1 MLRKLLVLW
10 IAVFSVSGLLAQ
22 SGTLKG
28 KVIDKDTKEEIPF
41 ANIIVLKDG
50 NQVAGTSTDFDGS
63 YTIKPIPAGKFTIKC
78 SYVGYNTMEQSGV
91 IINAEKITFLDL
103 GLTSSN
109 QQIDEV
115 EVIEYKVPLVSKDQT
130 QSGETMT
137 SDQIEKMP
145 GRSAAAVTTTVA
157 GVYSE
162 NGEVGSIRGARSGGN
177 VTFVDGVK
185 VIGSAS
191 LPQSAIAEV
200 SVITGGLPAK
210 YGDATGGIQNIT
222 TKGPSNQLFGGIE
235 FLTSSPVDTYDYNL
249 LGFSISGPLWSRPN
263 KQYPDKKDV
272 IMGYFISG
280 ELSLSNS
287 TKLNTPLYR
296 ATDTVV
302 DYITNNPL
310 MRTPSG
316 FGSVLSAAYL
326 RPEHFETYNTTFDA
340 STYQISLSGKIDI
353 KPAKNSSIVIG
364 GSYLKSRGDNFSVY
378 HAMFN
383 SDKFSESFYNNWR
396 VYARYTQKFAD
407 DPETK
412 SLIKN
417 VYYSIQADYE
427 SVSGKTWDKQHQ
439 ENLFAYGHVGKFTTY
454 RTPTYN
460 SFGVDTVTGLSAWLM
475 DAFQDTLV
483 TYEPGTYN
491 TALSKITENF
501 YDLFP
506 ENYYHRNMVS
516 IQALGGYIN
525 GQDLSMLSIYGGWA
539 SPGLPTAN
547 YSIYTND
554 QYRISAAGS
563 ADIGDHEISVGFEFE
578 QRHNSSY
585 GTSGTSA
592 YWTLARGLMNKHIQQ
607 LDFSNPI
614 LHYLRDSEGNLVM
627 NDFGEPVFND
637 TISYNLLYSAAD
649 QARFDIK
656 FREYLNKPVDG
667 LEWIDIDSYDPS
679 DLSIDYFS
687 ADELLD
693 GGNSYVGYIGY
704 DVYGNKVS
712 NKTSLQDFFTA
723 TDGDGYLLRHRAAY
737 QPTYVAGYIQDKFA
751 FKDLV
756 FNVGL
761 RVDRFDANQM
771 VLKDP
776 YSLYETYTVGDMMNG
791 NSPHVLANGESFPS
805 NIGEDFVVYVDNIS
819 DPTSVLGYRDN
830 NTWYDAA
837 GTEIDDPEII
847 KTATG
852 IQPYLVNPSVDMNSE
867 DYEVSMTFEDY
878 KPTITVMPRVSFSFP
893 ISDVALFFAH
903 YDILSTRPSGIAIDP
918 TDYLF
923 MNVRAT
929 NNNVLTNPNMQP
941 EKTIDYELGFQQ
953 AIGNSSALKLSAF
966 YREMRNMQQA
976 INVIGAYPVY
986 RYLTYGNIDFGT
998 VKGFSVQYDLRRTGN
1013 VSLRASYTLQ
1023 FANGTGSSANE
1034 GVNLLNSGQPN
1045 LRTLIPL
1052 SFDQRHALV
1061 ANMDFH
1067 YGEGREYNGP
1077 KLFGKDIL
1085 AMAGFNL
1092 IVRSGSGSPYTR
1104 RSVVGNV
1111 IEGSI
1116 NGSRKPWRTVMDMT
1130 IDKSFLL
1137 TFGKDKDNQKVIPVN
1152 IYLEIFNVLNTKNI
1166 LDVYATTGNPDDDG
1180 YLSAAQNQTTIQSQL
1195 DEESYRMY
1203 YSYLLLNP
1211 GNYSSPRTMRLGI
1224 QISF

>member
-1 MLRKLLVLW
+1 MLRKLLVVL
-10 IAVFSVSGLLAQ
+10 IAFFSVSGLFAQ

-28 KVIDKDTKEEIPF
+28 KVFDKDTKEEIPF
-41 ANIIVLKDG
+41 ANIVVLKDG
-50 NQVAGTSTDFDGS
+50 NQIAGTSSDFDGT

-78 SYVGYNTMEQSGV
+78 SFVGSNTLEQSGV

-103 GLTSSN
+103 AMTSSN

-115 EVIEYKVPLVSKDQT
+115 EIIEYKVPLVSKDQT

-145 GRSAAAVTTTVA
+145 GRSAAAVTTSVA

-162 NGEVGSIRGARSGGN
+162 DGEVGSIRGARSGGN

-185 VIGSAS
+185 VIGSTS

-222 TKGPSNQLFGGIE
+222 TKGPSNQLFGGVE
-235 FLTSSPVDTYDYNL
+235 FLTSSLVDSYDYNL
-249 LGFSISGPLWSRPN
+249 LGFSISGPLWSRTS

-287 TKLNTPLYR
+287 SKLSLPLYR
-296 ATDTVV
+296 AKDTVV
-302 DYITNNPL
+302 DYITNHPL
-310 MRTPSG
+310 MPATSG
-316 FGSVLSAAYL
+316 FGSVLTASYL
-326 RPEHFETYNTTFDA
+326 RPENFETYNTTFGT
-340 STYQISLSGKIDI
+340 SSYQINLSGKIDI
-353 KPAKNSSIVIG
+353 KPAKNSSIVLG
-364 GSYLKSRGDNFSVY
+364 GSFVKSQGDNFSIY

-383 SDKFSESFYNNWR
+383 SDNFSESFYNNWR

-407 DPETK
+407 NPETK
-412 SLIKN
+412 SLVKN

-427 SVSGKTWDKQHQ
+427 QVSGKSWDKRHQ
-439 ENLFAYGHVGKFTTY
+439 DNIFAYGHVGEFTTY
-454 RTPTYN
+454 KAPTYN
-460 SFGVDTVTGLSAWLM
+460 TLGVDSVSGLTAYLM

-483 TYEPGTYN
+483 AFKEGTYN
-491 TALSKITENF
+491 PALAKITQ
-501 YDLFP
+501 
-506 ENYYHRNMVS
+506 NYYDIYPESWAQRNFIT
-516 IQALGGYIN
+516 IQSLGGYIN
-525 GQDLSMLSIYGGWA
+525 GQDLSMLSVYNMWA
-539 SPGLPTAN
+539 SPGLPSAD
-547 YSIYTND
+547 YSISRND
-554 QYRISAAGS
+554 QYRISAQGS
-563 ADIGDHEISVGFEFE
+563 ADIGNHEISVGFEFE
-578 QRHNSSY
+578 QRHSANY

-607 LDFSNPI
+607 LDFANPI
-614 LHYLRDSEGNLVM
+614 LHYLRDSQGNLVM

-637 TISYNLLYSAAD
+637 TISYNRLYSAAD

-656 FREYLNKPVDG
+656 FREFLNKPVDG

-679 DLSIDYFS
+679 KLSINYFS
-687 ADELLD
+687 ADELLN
-693 GGNSYVGYIGY
+693 GGNSYIGYIGY
-704 DVYGNKVS
+704 DVYGNRIS
-712 NKTSLQDFFTA
+712 NKTSLQDFFTG
-723 TDGDGYLLRHRAAY
+723 TDADGYLLRHRAAY
-737 QPTYVAGYIQDKFA
+737 QPTYVAGYIQDKFS

-756 FNVGL
+756 FNVGV

-776 YSLYETYTVGDMMNG
+776 YSLYETYTVGDVKTGLNPHSLG
-791 NSPHVLANGESFPS
+791 SNSIPS
-805 NIGEDFVVYVDNIS
+805 TIGDDYVVYVDNINS
-819 DPTSVLGYRDN
+819 PTAILGYRNNDN
-830 NTWYDAA
+830 WYDAS
-837 GTEIDDPEII
+837 GTEIDDPTLI

-852 IQPYLVNPSVDMNSE
+852 VQPYLVNPGVDMNSP

-878 KPTITVMPRVSFSFP
+878 KPTITVMPRISFSFP

-903 YDILSTRPSGIAIDP
+903 YDILSTRPGGIAIDP

-929 NNNVLTNPNMQP
+929 NSNVLTNPNMQP

-953 AIGNSSALKLSAF
+953 ALGNSSALKLSAF

-976 INVIGAYPVY
+976 INIVGAYPVY

-998 VKGFSVQYDLRRTGN
+998 VKGFSIQYDLRRTGN
-1013 VSLRASYTLQ
+1013 ISLRTSYTLQ
-1023 FANGTGSSANE
+1023 FANGTGSSATE
-1034 GVNLLNSGQPN
+1034 GINLLNSGMPN

-1052 SFDQRHALV
+1052 AFDQRHALV
-1061 ANMDFH
+1061 ANIDFH

-1077 KLFGKDIL
+1077 KLWGKEIL
-1085 AMAGFNL
+1085 ANAGFNL
-1092 IVRSGSGSPYTR
+1092 IVRSGSGSPYTKR
-1104 RSVVGNV
+1104 TVVGGV
-1111 IEGSI
+1111 IEGSV
-1116 NGSRKPWRTVMDMT
+1116 NGSRKPWRTTMDMT
-1130 IDKSFLL
+1130 IDKSFNL
-1137 TFGKDKDNQKVIPVN
+1137 TFGSDKDKQKVIPVN

-1166 LDVYATTGNPDDDG
+1166 LDVYSTTGNPDDNG
-1180 YLSAAQNQTTIQSQL
+1180 YLAAAQNQPAIQSQI

-1203 YSYLLLNP
+1203 YTYSLLNP
-1211 GNYSSPRTMRLGI
+1211 GNYSAPRTMRVGI